1 MTHGDTTLHGAS
13 GRGLAQTSDLGVTHT
28 SYGEEEHGHHPSDR
42 EYIRI
47 AIILTIITA
56 IEVAIY
62 YIEGIRSFLVPALI
76 LLSIAKFAAVV
87 GYFMHLKF
95 DDKRFLWLFAAGLA
109 ISVSVVGALVIMF
122 WTGQYLPDLPA
133 GPGAPPPSH

>member
-13 GRGLAQTSDLGVTHT
+13 GRGLAQTGDLPITST
-28 SYGEEEHGHHPSDR
+28 SYGEEEHEHHPSDR
-42 EYIRI
+42 VYVRI

-56 IEVAIY
+56 VEVAIY

-76 LLSIAKFAAVV
+76 LLSVSKFVAVV

-95 DDKRFLWLFAAGLA
+95 DDKRFLLLFAGGLA
-109 ISVSVVGALVIMF
+109 ISVSVIAALVIMF
-122 WTGQYLPDLPA
+122 WTGIYVPDLPA
-133 GPGAPPPSH
+133 GPGAAPSH

>member
-13 GRGLAQTSDLGVTHT
+13 GRGLAQTSDLTGIDP
-28 SYGEEEHGHHPSDR
+28 SYGEAEHGHHPGDR

-56 IEVAIY
+56 VEVAIY
-62 YIEGIRSFLVPALI
+62 YVEGIRSFLVPVLI
-76 LLSIAKFAAVV
+76 VLSVAKFVAVV

-95 DDKRFLWLFAAGLA
+95 DDRRFLLVFAGGLA
-109 ISVSVVGALVIMF
+109 ISVSVIAALVIMF
-122 WTGQYLPDLPA
+122 WTGAYVPDLPA
-133 GPGAPPPSH
+133 GSGVAPPH